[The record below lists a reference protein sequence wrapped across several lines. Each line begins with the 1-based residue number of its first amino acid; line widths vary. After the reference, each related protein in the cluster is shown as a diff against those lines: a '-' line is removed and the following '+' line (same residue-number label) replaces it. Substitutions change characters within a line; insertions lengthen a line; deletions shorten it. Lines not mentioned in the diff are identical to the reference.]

1 MTKKEMI
8 EAMSDETGATFKDT
22 NETFDAFI
30 KVITGALIQDDK
42 VTILDSER
50 FHLSIDLNEK
60 VVTHQRVKQ

>member
-42 VTILDSER
+42 VTIPR
-50 FHLSIDLNEK
+50 FGTFSSKYRPQREGRNPST
-60 VVTHQRVKQ
+60 VVA